1 MLINQQNV
9 QPSAVDQSQ
18 ENILEKSFS
27 VAKAN
32 ETKKQETNDL
42 VNKVTLRLKN
52 PKMQERYQEYQQAT
66 AKDKTLKLIL
76 FFIILISGL
85 LITLFILKHLIE
97 KSSSNSDPT
106 KDDSRLQDYE
116 VLKF

>member
-27 VAKAN
+27 VAKAT

-52 PKMQERYQEYQQAT
+52 PKMQERYQEYQ
-66 AKDKTLKLIL
+66 
-76 FFIILISGL
+76 
-85 LITLFILKHLIE
+85 
-97 KSSSNSDPT
+97 
-106 KDDSRLQDYE
+106 
-116 VLKF
+116 